1 MNMTCANKDCRAEL
15 KYLRGGRLF
24 LMERKPSAVTSPR
37 FIDDTNDRQNGSLEI
52 AATSASPQGKAPVLI
67 RRYFWLCEH
76 CSQIYSI
83 RRWTEIGIE
92 LAPRTKSVQIATSL
106 LPHEWTLPGLVG

>member
-1 MNMTCANKDCRAEL
+1 MNMTCANKDCSAEL

-24 LMERKPSAVTSPR
+24 LMERKPSAQTISP
-37 FIDDTNDRQNGSLEI
+37 EAI
-52 AATSASPQGKAPVLI
+52 ACAKESKGGAFPVPAMSKPPVVI
-67 RRYFWLCEH
+67 RRYFWLCEG

-83 RRWTEIGIE
+83 RRWTESGIE
-92 LAPRTKSVQIATSL
+92 LIPRTKCVEIARSV